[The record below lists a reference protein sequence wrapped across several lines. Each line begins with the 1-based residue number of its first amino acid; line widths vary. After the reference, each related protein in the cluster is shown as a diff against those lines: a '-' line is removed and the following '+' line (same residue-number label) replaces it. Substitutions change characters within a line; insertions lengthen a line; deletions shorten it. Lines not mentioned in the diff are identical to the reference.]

1 MLATKAT
8 QAQRHVEHALE
19 RLMACPNAR
28 ETLNSHCLPS
38 AVPGECE
45 SRYEYFQFTVPL
57 AEREVVD
64 AMYEAFD
71 QDSLW
76 CTQYRWQ
83 DAFSAHNRP
92 IDIEVPSYHLRTS
105 SEDKVNVLWGG
116 FFNIDGPVVGHF
128 SADNLHR
135 LAADSVFAPGL
146 TLYRDYVLQW
156 WYDGQGNIQGNM
168 QRITF
173 PANTQRPCVRP
184 VSEPKYAPL
193 LRAIRAFTMRKDVP
207 MSRSLSFRRA
217 AADGQWTH
225 LYNTYGFNI
234 PLSMERDVLLP
245 LYDAFEQTKHR
256 SYRYLNKPAGET
268 AADVQIVINEQGR
281 TIGLG
286 LQTDWNIVY
295 AYFTDEDYPR
305 NRYVYALWYRA
316 DVPRRRIVGELIAV
330 NTERPD
336 GGTLVQPY
344 VQRTVP
350 TYLWRLS
357 AGDVPQQTGADMDA
371 LRPPLNLTLDMQDMR
386 TLLSVGA
393 PGSER
398 YNPDLTAKMR
408 QRGMDVTALYIELD
422 TMRQRAQNQRTA
434 MIHEM
439 DVLTESYHTGL
450 HNIGEL
456 LKVNMPSAAYSRMS
470 EQERRQYL
478 DNVRQ
483 DYQRQ
488 TDELGKDYRQKI
500 QALPAKYPG
509 TNVQFFDP
517 DGQPT
522 AFTRRVAEGLM
533 RAFRGDGS
541 LTDEDISELLRQFA
555 EFTTRNSLAP
565 YRESLAQSLD
575 TLRHKTPSSV
585 TRCNF
590 DEAISTLR
598 DDLNPMSRII
608 FSDELEHH
616 ASAATPEE
624 APVSSPS
631 SSAPSSATPGSVVG
645 SSAAD
650 NSSASRQRK
659 GTVTLTLPNGN
670 TLTAGKIKAKPL
682 KGSVLGTLG
691 PVPTVRQGKRIIHR
705 AERRLRRMERKLARH
720 LR

>member
-1 MLATKAT
+1 MKKTILFSLLMLTATAT
-8 QAQRHVEHALE
+8 QAQRHVEQALE
-19 RLMACPNAR
+19 RLMTCPNAR

-38 AVPGECE
+38 AAPGQCQ
-45 SRYEYFQFTVPL
+45 SRREYFQFTVPL
-57 AEREVVD
+57 VEREVVD
-64 AMYEAFD
+64 ALYEAFD
-71 QDSLW
+71 QDRLW
-76 CTQYRWQ
+76 CTQYRRQ

-92 IDIEVPSYHLRTS
+92 IDIEVPAYHLRTS

-116 FFNIDGPVVGHF
+116 FFNINSPVVGASSADSPVAPRPVVGGARPVVGHF

-146 TLYRDYVLQW
+146 TLYRYYILQW

-173 PANTQRPCVRP
+173 PANTQRPDVRP

-193 LRAIRAFTMRKDVP
+193 LRAIRAFTSRKDVP

-225 LYNTYGFNI
+225 IYNTYGFNI
-234 PLSMERDVLLP
+234 PLSQERDVLLP
-245 LYDAFEQTKHR
+245 LYEAFEQTKGR
-256 SYRYLNKPAGET
+256 SYRYLNKPAGE
-268 AADVQIVINEQGR
+268 AAQDVQIVINEQGR

-286 LQTDWNIVY
+286 LQSDWNIVY

-316 DVPRRRIVGELIAV
+316 DVPRRRIVGELIEV

-357 AGDVPQQTGADMDA
+357 SGDAPQQTGTDMDA
-371 LRPPLNLTLDMQDMR
+371 LRPPLAQTIDMQDMR

-422 TMRQRAQNQRTA
+422 TMRQRAQEQRTA

-439 DVLTESYHTGL
+439 DVLAESYQTGL
-450 HNIGEL
+450 RNIRDL
-456 LKVNMPSAAYSRMS
+456 LKVNWFPEEYSRMT
-470 EQERRQYL
+470 EQERHQHL
-478 DNVRQ
+478 DNIRHE
-483 DYQRQ
+483 YQRQ
-488 TDELGKDYRQKI
+488 ADKWGQDYRQRM
-500 QALPAKYPG
+500 QALPKMFPSA
-509 TNVQFFDP
+509 TVHFFGP

-522 AFTRRVAEGLM
+522 DFTRRVAEGLM
-533 RAFRGDGS
+533 HAFRGDGS
-541 LTDEDISELLRQFA
+541 LTDEDLSELLRQYA
-555 EFTTRNSLAP
+555 EFTARNSNTA
-565 YRESLAQSLD
+565 YREALAQSLD
-575 TLRHKTPSSV
+575 TLRRKTPSSV
-585 TRCNF
+585 TRCNL
-590 DEAISTLR
+590 DEAIATLR

-608 FSDELEHH
+608 FSDELERHT
-616 ASAATPEE
+616 SAET
-624 APVSSPS
+624 
-631 SSAPSSATPGSVVG
+631 
-645 SSAAD
+645 
-650 NSSASRQRK
+650 RK
-659 GTVTLTLPNGN
+659 AGTVTQTLPNGG
-670 TLTAGKIKAKPL
+670 TLTGSKI
-682 KGSVLGTLG
+682 
-691 PVPTVRQGKRIIHR
+691 TVRQGKRAIRR
-705 AERRLRRMERKLARH
+705 AERRARRLMRKAERWMK
-720 LR
+720 

>member
-1 MLATKAT
+1 MRTQKQYIDMKRTLLFSLLMLVATAT
-8 QAQRHVEHALE
+8 QAQRHVEQALE
-19 RLMACPNAR
+19 RLMTCPNAR

-38 AVPGECE
+38 AVPGQCE
-45 SRYEYFQFTVPL
+45 SRREYFQFTVPL

-71 QDSLW
+71 LDSLW
-76 CTQYRWQ
+76 CTQYRRQ

-116 FFNIDGPVVGHF
+116 FFNIDGSVVGHF

-135 LAADSVFAPGL
+135 LAADSVFDASL
-146 TLYRDYVLQW
+146 TLYRYYILQW

-193 LRAIRAFTMRKDVP
+193 LQAIRAFTMRKDVP

-234 PLSMERDVLLP
+234 PLSMECDVLLP
-245 LYDAFEQTKHR
+245 LYDAFEATKHR

-316 DVPRRRIVGELIAV
+316 DVPRRRIVGELIEI

-336 GGTLVQPY
+336 GGTLVRPY

-350 TYLWRLS
+350 TYLWRLTPAAVVGASS
-357 AGDVPQQTGADMDA
+357 ADA
-371 LRPPLNLTLDMQDMR
+371 LASSPVSPAASRPVVGHFSADSPLSSAPFDLTLDMHDMR

-398 YNPDLTAKMR
+398 YDPDLTAKMR
-408 QRGMDVTALYIELD
+408 QRGVDVTGLYIELD
-422 TMRQRAQNQRTA
+422 TMRQRAQDQRTA
-434 MIHEM
+434 MIREM

-456 LKVNMPSAAYSRMS
+456 LKVNTPSAAYSRMT

-483 DYQRQ
+483 EYQRQ
-488 TDELGKDYRQKI
+488 ADEWGEDYRQKI

-509 TNVQFFDP
+509 TNVQFFAP

-575 TLRHKTPSSV
+575 TLRRKTPSSV
-585 TRCNF
+585 TRCNL

-608 FSDELEHH
+608 FSDELERH
-616 ASAATPEE
+616 
-624 APVSSPS
+624 SP
-631 SSAPSSATPGSVVG
+631 
-645 SSAAD
+645 
-650 NSSASRQRK
+650 
-659 GTVTLTLPNGN
+659 
-670 TLTAGKIKAKPL
+670 
-682 KGSVLGTLG
+682 
-691 PVPTVRQGKRIIHR
+691 
-705 AERRLRRMERKLARH
+705 
-720 LR
+720 